1 MVRFGCDKYYFV
13 QQKKIT
19 RNKRRF
25 PNSITTCFAEHARK
39 KKQRKK
45 EARKF
50 RPRKVKIVRN

>member
-39 KKQRKK
+39 KNNERKK
-45 EARKF
+45 LENLGQEK
-50 RPRKVKIVRN
+50 